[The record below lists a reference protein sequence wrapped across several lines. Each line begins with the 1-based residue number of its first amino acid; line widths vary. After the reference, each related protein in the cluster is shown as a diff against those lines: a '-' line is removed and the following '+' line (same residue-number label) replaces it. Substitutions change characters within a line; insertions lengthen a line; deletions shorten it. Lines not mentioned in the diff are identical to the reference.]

1 MDEAIRKEIT
11 ATLKKT
17 KREGMNDL
25 VEEMQAMGFFE
36 APASSSPGKHSCE
49 PGGLA
54 QHSLNVLHAAQ
65 KISAALIGAKN
76 ITPKFRNSLAICCLL
91 HDLGKCGDHGEKFYV
106 PYILK
111 SGEQSTA
118 KPWERN
124 KNLPNIPHAFRS
136 VIIAERWIDL
146 TPEEEYAIMY
156 HDGLYDRETGGMAV
170 IPGHET
176 KLLMILQW
184 ADLWSAR
191 VTEGSQ
197 EKEDK

>member
-1 MDEAIRKEIT
+1 MEDSIKKEIT
-11 ATLKKT
+11 AALKKT
-17 KREGMNDL
+17 KREGVDDL
-25 VEEMQAMGFFE
+25 LKVMEDIGYFT

-49 PGGLA
+49 EGGLA
-54 QHSLNVLHAAQ
+54 QHSLNVLHAAE

-76 ITPKFRNSLAICCLL
+76 ITPAFRNSLAICCLL

-111 SGEQSTA
+111 SGEQSKA

-124 KNLPNIPHAFRS
+124 KALPNIPHAFRS
-136 VIIAERWIDL
+136 AIIVQRWIDL

-176 KLLMILQW
+176 KLYMILHW

-191 VTEGSQ
+191 ITEGEK
-197 EKEDK
+197 EKEDE